1 MATAQ
6 WTKLATGRAAPWQCT
21 RTLIL
26 SEHCLFHPPCAS
38 QKREDMHMEAYQ
50 AYYRDPDE
58 DAYRAGVNYLADKL
72 SGREAAAIKIQV
84 VGC

>member
-1 MATAQ
+1 MGEAGNWGGCTIAVHKN
-6 WTKLATGRAAPWQCT
+6 TNAKLSFHRACT
-21 RTLIL
+21 
-26 SEHCLFHPPCAS
+26 S

-84 VGC
+84 IGC